1 MVVASGYKAFVFFC
15 LMNGLL
21 DLSSNHLFAHKVKL
35 K

>member
-1 MVVASGYKAFVFFC
+1 MVVASCWKAFIFC

-21 DLSSNHLFAHKVKL
+21 DLSFNHLFAHNVKL

>member
-1 MVVASGYKAFVFFC
+1 LHRVRKHLFFC

-21 DLSSNHLFAHKVKL
+21 DLSSNHLFAHNVKL